1 MDELIIGEKTYLSS
15 KRAAKITGYAKDYV
29 GQLCREGRVEARLVG
44 RNWYVLESSIR
55 EHRFGVAGEP
65 EIVASEA
72 EEIGAPVQEAPSIT
86 WSAPRYE
93 VEEPKVVPALLP
105 KDPEVLEAR
114 KVVSEMQDA
123 WKEWFAAQKNE
134 ELLLPSGNDEFDG
147 TLTPAILPDEDTEEE
162 VVSISRVS
170 TQAAP
175 EPIYVEE
182 EAEEVLSMHRTYDTR
197 ETGEVV
203 PTNYPIMDLSTP
215 IVPVRATRPEQVR
228 ATSRTGNS
236 NLILKTTLIAIAFIS
251 VCVAFVGTG
260 FVGDWVGQGG
270 AQSPLLKYLGGESE
284 YKSIK

>member
-55 EHRFGVAGEP
+55 EHRFGVAGE
-65 EIVASEA
+65 SEA
-72 EEIGAPVQEAPSIT
+72 VVSEIQEVEAPAQEIPAIT

-134 ELLLPSGNDEFDG
+134 ELLLPNGGEEFDG
-147 TLTPAILPDEDTEEE
+147 TLTPALIPEEEAEEE
-162 VVSISRVS
+162 VVSISRIS

-175 EPIYVEE
+175 ELPYVEE
-182 EAEEVLSMHRTYDTR
+182 EPEEVLSMHKTYNTR

-215 IVPVRATRPEQVR
+215 IVHVRSERPVRVEYVASSSSLV
-228 ATSRTGNS
+228 
-236 NLILKTTLIAIAFIS
+236 LKTILIAVAFIS
-251 VCVAFVGTG
+251 VCVALAGTG
-260 FVGDWVGQGG
+260 IVGDWVGKGG
-270 AQSPLLKYLGGESE
+270 SQSALLKYLGGESE

>member
-55 EHRFGVAGEP
+55 EHRFGVARE
-65 EIVASEA
+65 SEA
-72 EEIGAPVQEAPSIT
+72 VVSDTQEVEVPAQEIPAIT

-93 VEEPKVVPALLP
+93 VEEPATVPTLLP

-134 ELLLPSGNDEFDG
+134 ELLLPSGNEEFDG
-147 TLTPAILPDEDTEEE
+147 TLTPALLPIEDTEEE
-162 VVSISRVS
+162 VVSISRIS

-175 EPIYVEE
+175 ELPYVEE
-182 EAEEVLSMHRTYDTR
+182 EAEEVLSMHKTYATR

-215 IVPVRATRPEQVR
+215 IVPVRATRPEPAPTR
-228 ATSRTGNS
+228 RGNS
-236 NLILKTTLIAIAFIS
+236 NLVLKTVLIAVAFIS
-251 VCVAFVGTG
+251 VCVALVGTG
-260 FVGDWVGQGG
+260 LVGDWVGQNG
-270 AQSPLLKYLGGESE
+270 AQPAVLKFLGGESE

>member
-65 EIVASEA
+65 EAVVSE
-72 EEIGAPVQEAPSIT
+72 VQEVEVPAQEIPAIT

-93 VEEPKVVPALLP
+93 VEEPATVPALLP

-134 ELLLPSGNDEFDG
+134 ELLLPSGGEEFGG
-147 TLTPAILPDEDTEEE
+147 TLTPALLPAEDTEEE
-162 VVSISRVS
+162 VVSISRIS

-175 EPIYVEE
+175 EPHYVEE
-182 EAEEVLSMHRTYDTR
+182 EAEEVLSMHKTYDTR
-197 ETGEVV
+197 ETGEEV

-215 IVPVRATRPEQVR
+215 IVPVRATRAEQAPTKR
-228 ATSRTGNS
+228 GNS
-236 NLILKTTLIAIAFIS
+236 NLVAKTALIAVAFIS
-251 VCVAFVGTG
+251 VCVASVGTG
-260 FVGDWVGQGG
+260 LVGDWVGQSGS
-270 AQSPLLKYLGGESE
+270 QSALLKYLGGESE

>member
-65 EIVASEA
+65 EAVVSEMQ
-72 EEIGAPVQEAPSIT
+72 ETEAPQQEIPAIT
-86 WSAPRYE
+86 WGAPRYE
-93 VEEPKVVPALLP
+93 VEEPATVPALLP

-134 ELLLPSGNDEFDG
+134 ELLLPSGGEEFDG
-147 TLTPAILPDEDTEEE
+147 TLTPALIPEEDTEEE
-162 VVSISRVS
+162 VVSISRIS

-175 EPIYVEE
+175 EPLHVEE
-182 EAEEVLSMHRTYDTR
+182 EAEEVLSMHKTYDTR

-215 IVPVRATRPEQVR
+215 IVPVRAARAEQSPAKR
-228 ATSRTGNS
+228 GNS
-236 NLILKTTLIAIAFIS
+236 NLVAKTALIAVAFIS
-251 VCVAFVGTG
+251 VCVALAGTG
-260 FVGDWVGQGG
+260 VVGDWVGQGG
-270 AQSPLLKYLGGESE
+270 SQSPLLKYLGGESE

>member
-55 EHRFGVAGEP
+55 EHRFGVAED
-65 EIVASEA
+65 
-72 EEIGAPVQEAPSIT
+72 VQEVEPVIEAPKEEVPAIT

-123 WKEWFAAQKNE
+123 WKEWFVTQKND
-134 ELLLPSGNDEFDG
+134 ELLLPSGEQEFDG
-147 TLTPAILPDEDTEEE
+147 TLTPALLPAEDTGEE
-162 VVSISRVS
+162 VVSISRI
-170 TQAAP
+170 THQEAP
-175 EPIYVEE
+175 EPVYQVTQIEE
-182 EAEEVLSMHRTYDTR
+182 EETLSVHKTYDTR

-215 IVPVRATRPEQVR
+215 IVPVRAGRPERMESV
-228 ATSRTGNS
+228 AKSS
-236 NLILKTTLIAIAFIS
+236 SLVLKTILVSIAFIS
-251 VCVAFVGTG
+251 ICVALVGTG
-260 FVGDWVGQGG
+260 LVGDWVGQGG
-270 AQSPLLKYLGGESE
+270 TQSALLKYLGGESE